1 VAVIRVTD
9 HPQLHFTF
17 AWAVQPRPG
26 RSDSRNTKRPFLC
39 CLLLTT
45 PTTASCQFR
54 TLDRSFAAQGLHRK
68 ALATQQDAAIHE
80 TCEVGHPHYSHIHPT
95 QANELFRRHHY
106 DLTKT
111 FELLVG
117 KAPNQQRF
125 TVYHDLLVQRSEF
138 FRAARSSRW
147 TKEGKPTTLDDYNP
161 EVFSTYLY
169 CLYFGASAVKD
180 RLNSIVED
188 NPRPKSSDSTSSERS
203 NTTAVDETVPSD
215 NGKKITENIFD
226 KGLCK
231 DDDKKGESQER
242 GKQTVVGGI
251 DAILN
256 MKGAQTPM
264 RLPPSF
270 LSAMSVVRQENRSSG
285 VRSRSPARSKTC
297 ASSNAPKPAV
307 AKASVTLNSQPSKT
321 APGL

>member
-68 ALATQQDAAIHE
+68 ALATRQDAAIHE

-147 TKEGKPTTLDDYNP
+147 TKESKPTTLDDYNP

-297 ASSNAPKPAV
+297 ASSHAPKPAV